1 MILVAYEWHKLVGV
15 RALWA
20 FVVLCLVYN
29 VFLVGMNNLGRD
41 FFNDTSADAHLLGQ
55 RVDQAF
61 LEGLAALPST
71 EHREVLLAA
80 ARGMENTYATYDTA
94 ELATY
99 YGEKVTRDPL
109 AVSLVNWKYELLQP
123 QVTHLAATEAAMD
136 VYVGPATHDSH
147 WFLFGTLFETVVGE
161 GALAGMLVMLFLVGH
176 ESQQRTDQV
185 LYATKVGRGLVVRKV
200 VAGMVAAVTL
210 YVVLAVVSLAFY
222 FALWDYGGVWDAN
235 VSSQFNYVV
244 EGFFAK
250 PFLTWTD
257 FSVAGFTAAVVALGA
272 ALVAVCALLAA
283 ACGLL
288 VRKVYAAALLLAA
301 MLMGALV
308 VRSALAE
315 VGLWMLS
322 FAFGFAPTSVWVS
335 LPVWF
340 TEMGLSAAL
349 PWQETIAVAFNAVLL
364 TAACGLALR
373 RFARKDVAPWNS

>member
-1 MILVAYEWHKLVGV
+1 MNLVAYEWRKLLEV

-20 FVVLCLVYN
+20 FVVLCLAYN

-41 FFNDTSADAHLLGQ
+41 FFNDTSADVHLLGQ

-61 LEGLAALPST
+61 LEGLSALPST

-80 ARGMENTYATYDTA
+80 ARNMENIYATYDTA

-99 YGEKVTRDPL
+99 YGEKVARDPL

-123 QVTHLAATEAAMD
+123 QVDHLAATGAAMD
-136 VYVGPATHDSH
+136 VYAGPVTHDSH
-147 WFLFGTLFETVVGE
+147 WFLFGTLLETIVGE
-161 GALAGMLVMLFLVGH
+161 GALAGMLVMLFLLGH

-185 LYATKVGRGLVVRKV
+185 LYTTKVGRGLVMRKV
-200 VAGMVAAVTL
+200 VAGVAAAIVL
-210 YVVLAVVSLAFY
+210 YVVLMAVSLGVY
-222 FALWDYGGVWDAN
+222 FAVWDYLGVWDAN

-250 PFLTWTD
+250 PFFTWAD
-257 FSVAGFTAAVVALGA
+257 FSVAGFTAAVMALGA

-283 ACGLL
+283 VCGLL
-288 VRKVYAAALLLAA
+288 VRNVYAAALLLVAL
-301 MLMGALV
+301 LMGALV
-308 VRSALAE
+308 VCSALAG
-315 VGLWMLS
+315 VGLWVLS
-322 FAFGFAPTSVWVS
+322 FVFSFAPTIVWVN

-349 PWQETIAVAFNAVLL
+349 PWQETIAVVLNAVLL
-364 TAACGLALR
+364 AAVCGFALR
-373 RFARKDVAPWNS
+373 RFERKDVAPWNS